1 MDDAVGLAMRGQE
14 AAGAADGS
22 VRPEHADRADLQSG
36 ERASHVPG
44 GSQAALEANCQRYG
58 VSAWGAG
65 YFVIDEAGRVVVC
78 PDGEASATQGV
89 AIRRVVEQLR
99 AQGVQTPVLLRF
111 GGVLE
116 DRMHRLAETFKAAAD
131 EHGYD
136 GGYRCVYPVKVNQQ
150 RHVVEEVL
158 RYGRPMGFGLEAGS
172 KPELLAV
179 LAMVEDE
186 RTPIV
191 CNGFKDRS
199 YLEAVVLATK
209 LGRDITP
216 VVERFGELRELV
228 ELSVAHGVWP
238 TLGVRMKLGSMGS
251 GQWEASGG
259 ERSKFGLTY
268 SELLDAVRLLEREGM
283 LGCLRMVH
291 AHVGSQVSDIR
302 SVKSAVT
309 ELARVYVE
317 LRRLGAGLDTI
328 DVGGG
333 LAVDYVGGGG
343 SGDGGLKPAAKQTSI
358 DSVGVTSGGGGGW
371 GWGMNYGLREYAN
384 DVVYHTQAVCD
395 DAGEPYPLIVSESG
409 RAITAHHSVLVM
421 SVVGWTGDGRNAS
434 VRELDEAELSKMPQP
449 LRLMHETVHG
459 LERGNVLEGFHDLES
474 AKEAVDQLFALGHC
488 TLEQRALGQR
498 LHRTGCEGVWRL
510 VKDRTD
516 LSPELRS
523 LETRLCETYFCNASV
538 FQSLP
543 DAWAIGQVFPVMPLH
558 RLDEEPTCRGVLA
571 DITCDSDGKL
581 DRFRDP
587 SAPWRTRQVLDL
599 HAYDGR
605 PYDLGVF
612 LVGAYQETLG
622 DLHNLF
628 GDTNAVHVTVAD
640 DGSYTV
646 DEVVEGDTAAEV
658 LGYVQFNPDVLR
670 GSFHAAVRRAEAN
683 GRLTGEESRALQRFY
698 DEGLAGYTYLT

>member
-1 MDDAVGLAMRGQE
+1 MSKTVDRLSDLSELEPGSGSAAPGVVPQRSVAQSAGCEAMPRQDWVEHNAQLYGLHRWGQRYFEIDASGLLTVGLGGDE
-14 AAGAADGS
+14 ATDAGAK
-22 VRPEHADRADLQSG
+22 
-36 ERASHVPG
+36 
-44 GSQAALEANCQRYG
+44 
-58 VSAWGAG
+58 
-65 YFVIDEAGRVVVC
+65 
-78 PDGEASATQGV
+78 V
-89 AIRRVVEQLR
+89 AVKTIVEQLR
-99 AQGVQTPVLLRF
+99 AEGVQTPVLLRF
-111 GGVLE
+111 GHILE
-116 DRMHRLAETFKAAAD
+116 DRMRRLAETFEAAAD

-158 RYGRPMGFGLEAGS
+158 RYGRRFGFGLEAGS

-209 LGRDITP
+209 LGRDTTP
-216 VVERFGELRELV
+216 VVERFGELEELL
-228 ELSVAHGVWP
+228 ELSLRHGVRP
-238 TLGVRMKLGSMGS
+238 TLGVRVKLSSMGA
-251 GQWEASGG
+251 GRWEASGG
-259 ERSKFGLTY
+259 ERSKFGLSY
-268 SELLDAVRLLEREGM
+268 AELLEAVRLLESEGM
-283 LGCLRMVH
+283 LDCLRMVH

-333 LAVDYVGGGG
+333 LAVDYVGTGVGG
-343 SGDGGLKPAAKQTSI
+343 SVSGGLKPAAKHTEAV
-358 DSVGVTSGGGGGW
+358 DRAEATSG

-395 DAGEPYPLIVSESG
+395 DAGERYPLIVSESG

-421 SVVGWTGDGRNAS
+421 SVVGWTGGERGDGPVA
-434 VRELDEAELSKMPQP
+434 LGEAERSAMPQP
-449 LRLMHETVHG
+449 IRLMHETVHG
-459 LERGNVLEGFHDLES
+459 LALGNAVESFHDLES
-474 AKEAVDQLFALGHC
+474 AKEAVDQLFALGYC
-488 TLEQRALGQR
+488 TLEQRAIGQR
-498 LHRTGCEGVWRL
+498 LYRLGCAKVWDL
-510 VKDRTD
+510 VKDRD
-516 LSPELRS
+516 DVSPELS
-523 LETRLCETYFCNASV
+523 VLETRLCETYFCNASV

-558 RLDEEPTCRGVLA
+558 RLDEEPVCRGVLA

-587 SAPWRTRQVLDL
+587 AAPWRTREVLDL
-599 HAYDGR
+599 HPYTGE

-628 GDTNAVHVTVAD
+628 GDTNAVHVRVGP
-640 DGSYTV
+640 DGSFV
-646 DEVVEGDTAAEV
+646 IDEVVEGDTAAEV

-670 GSFHAAVRRAEAN
+670 GSFHAAVRRAQWD
-683 GRLTGEESRALQRFY
+683 GRLTGDESRALQRLY